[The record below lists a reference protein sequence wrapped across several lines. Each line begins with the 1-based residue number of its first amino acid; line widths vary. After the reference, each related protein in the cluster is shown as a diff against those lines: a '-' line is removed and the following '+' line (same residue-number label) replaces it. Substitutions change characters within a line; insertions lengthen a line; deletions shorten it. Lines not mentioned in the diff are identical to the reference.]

1 MTSTTDTT
9 GHPDVAEISD
19 LTEGLLPDAR
29 TAEVRQH
36 LDECE
41 LCADVHASL
50 EEIQGLLGALP
61 EPSPMPAD
69 VAGRI
74 DAALAAEAL
83 LNATAPETHVSRETS
98 TLASPP
104 VDRPAGRSSAA
115 TGPGRKDRGQ
125 DRGQAHGKGRVRRR
139 RTVVLGAVL
148 TAAVLGAGSF
158 FLQSL
163 GGDGPTTAQGKPTNS
178 AEAFSK
184 GTLPTEVENLLGT
197 KTGLRGSNKPDLG
210 IQGESTS
217 PGSTNSP
224 YTTRIQPSAPV
235 PPCVR
240 QGISQNDDVLGAK
253 KGAYEG
259 KDAFLVVLPD
269 ASDSTRVTVF
279 IVDATCE
286 SRSSASP
293 GEVLLT
299 ESLPRP

>member
-50 EEIQGLLGALP
+50 EEIRGLLGTVP
-61 EPSPMPAD
+61 GPSRMPAD

-104 VDRPAGRSSAA
+104 VGRPAGRSSAS

-125 DRGQAHGKGRVRRR
+125 DRGQAHGKGRGRRR

-163 GGDGPTTAQGKPTNS
+163 GGDGPTTAQGQPTNS
-178 AEAFSK
+178 AAGFSK
-184 GTLPTEVENLLGT
+184 STLPTEVENLLGT

-210 IQGESTS
+210 IKGEATS
-217 PGSTNSP
+217 PGSTDSP
-224 YTTRIQPSAPV
+224 YTTRIQPSAQV

-253 KGAYEG
+253 KGTYEG

-269 ASDSTRVTVF
+269 TSDSTRVTVF
-279 IVDATCE
+279 IVDATCD

-299 ESLPRP
+299 ESVARP

>member
-36 LDECE
+36 LDECD

-50 EEIQGLLGALP
+50 EEIRGLLGALP
-61 EPSPMPAD
+61 EPPRMPAD

-98 TLASPP
+98 TVPSPP
-104 VDRPAGRSSAA
+104 VDRPAGRSSAS

-125 DRGQAHGKGRVRRR
+125 GRGQGHGRRR

-158 FLQSL
+158 FLHSL
-163 GGDGPTTAQGKPTNS
+163 GGSGPTTAQGKPTYS
-178 AEAFSK
+178 AEGFSK
-184 GTLPTEVENLLGT
+184 GTLQTEVANLLGT

-210 IQGESTS
+210 IQGESAS
-217 PGSTNSP
+217 PGSTDSP
-224 YTTRIQPSAPV
+224 YTTRIQPSVPV
-235 PPCVR
+235 PQCVR
-240 QGISQNDDVLGAK
+240 QGIGQTGDDVLGAK
-253 KGAYEG
+253 RGTYAG

-269 ASDSTRVTVF
+269 ASDTTRVTVF
-279 IVDATCE
+279 IIDATCE
-286 SRSSASP
+286 SRPSASP

-299 ESLPRP
+299 ESLARP